1 MTVMADG
8 DVARLADSL
17 WRTDID
23 RSPISP
29 ITDAYPG
36 WAPKMLSAG
45 GWHLKPGALVLSGG
59 LTTPVPVRQG
69 AVVCAEF
76 DGLGAVEVYG

>member
-1 MTVMADG
+1 MLRAQGEVVATAAGAAVMGHPAAA
-8 DVARLADSL
+8 VAWLVN
-17 WRTDID
+17 
-23 RSPISP
+23 
-29 ITDAYPG
+29 
-36 WAPKMLSAG
+36 KLSAG
-45 GWHLKPGALVLSGG
+45 DWYLKPGALVLSGG